1 MASIGQV
8 VIESTLVADND
19 KLTLTGTQ
27 QAKILFIAC
36 NPENENIKFRW
47 ETSAG
52 DMPLTDTRASGI
64 KGGGGITLNWE
75 ADRADQVNT
84 NCPLY
89 IDADHEI
96 SLSTASTVNITCI
109 IYQFTEI

>member
-1 MASIGQV
+1 MVSIGQV
-8 VIESTLVADND
+8 VIESGLVADND

-27 QAKILFIAC
+27 QAKIIFISS
-36 NPENENIKFRW
+36 NNENEDIKFRW
-47 ETSAG
+47 VSSSG
-52 DMPLTDTRASGI
+52 DMGLTDTRASGI
-64 KGGGGITLNWE
+64 KGGGGVTLNWE

-89 IDADHEI
+89 IDASHEI
-96 SLSTASTVNITCI
+96 QLSTASTVNLTCI

>member
-47 ETSAG
+47 QTSAG

-64 KGGGGITLNWE
+64 KGGGRCNVELG
-75 ADRADQVNT
+75 
-84 NCPLY
+84 
-89 IDADHEI
+89 
-96 SLSTASTVNITCI
+96 S
-109 IYQFTEI
+109 